1 MKRLLLFVLIIM
13 GFCGR
18 FASDA
23 KRCPVAQ
30 VVVEPVEPL
39 LVRPV
44 QDDMQ
49 CRLWVDSV
57 LDRLSLKE
65 RVGQLF
71 IYTIAPHQDKSNRE
85 LLRKVI
91 EDYKVGGLL
100 FSGGLM
106 QNQVVLTN
114 EAQRM
119 ADIPLLITFDGEWG
133 LSMRLRDT
141 PAFPKNMVLGC
152 IQNDSLLYEYGCEM
166 ARQCKELGVQVNF
179 APVADVNIN
188 PKNPVINTRSFGE
201 DPVNVANKVIAYAR
215 GLEDGGVLSVAKHF
229 PGHGDTDVDSHKALP
244 VLTFT
249 RECVTQVLEEYPDL
263 TGFGLTLGEGMAGMT
278 PQEREAWM
286 TETIIE
292 GMRRANRPSKLVHRV
307 PFSSTTESLGNTS
320 VETERITRASIERE
334 ADMGF
339 TEGPIFADFKF
350 NWSHSLSTPKLIK
363 VHGGP
368 LYDTYFNPV
377 SDKYKVTWTARN
389 EDIFCLRWGVP
400 EFVRA
405 HVKLNSPAY
414 VGGYFIG
421 SETYIPAKDYFTTD
435 MSKANWKWAFER
447 QWLYYKIW
455 GRLLYDSDTPDEVF
469 HAEFIRRYGKDG
481 ENLLKASS
489 LAGITPLVFASNTDC
504 GWDFTLYS
512 EGLMALVPKDRNRPG
527 TPLEE
532 YVSID
537 RLIHQN
543 PLDTSFVKV
552 ADYVERILAGG
563 SFTKERVTP
572 PQIADSLERNA
583 KQALKLVENINPAK
597 NQNAALIYEVA
608 DIKTWANLG
617 LHYAE
622 KIRGAIA
629 LQTYRVNGNKT
640 YQQQAIRHLSKG
652 LEYWDKV
659 IEITRPLYNDMPL
672 VHYSEQGGKHWK
684 ENDHLRFHWALIRP
698 DVAKDLEIAKR

>member
-249 RECVTQVLEEYPDL
+249 RERLD
-263 TGFGLTLGEGMAGMT
+263 
-278 PQEREAWM
+278 
-286 TETIIE
+286 
-292 GMRRANRPSKLVHRV
+292 
-307 PFSSTTESLGNTS
+307 S
-320 VETERITRASIERE
+320 VELY
-334 ADMGF
+334 
-339 TEGPIFADFKF
+339 PFK
-350 NWSHSLSTPKLIK
+350 
-363 VHGGP
+363 
-368 LYDTYFNPV
+368 
-377 SDKYKVTWTARN
+377 
-389 EDIFCLRWGVP
+389 
-400 EFVRA
+400 
-405 HVKLNSPAY
+405 
-414 VGGYFIG
+414 
-421 SETYIPAKDYFTTD
+421 
-435 MSKANWKWAFER
+435 
-447 QWLYYKIW
+447 
-455 GRLLYDSDTPDEVF
+455 
-469 HAEFIRRYGKDG
+469 
-481 ENLLKASS
+481 
-489 LAGITPLVFASNTDC
+489 
-504 GWDFTLYS
+504 
-512 EGLMALVPKDRNRPG
+512 
-527 TPLEE
+527 
-532 YVSID
+532 
-537 RLIHQN
+537 
-543 PLDTSFVKV
+543 
-552 ADYVERILAGG
+552 
-563 SFTKERVTP
+563 
-572 PQIADSLERNA
+572 
-583 KQALKLVENINPAK
+583 
-597 NQNAALIYEVA
+597 
-608 DIKTWANLG
+608 
-617 LHYAE
+617 
-622 KIRGAIA
+622 
-629 LQTYRVNGNKT
+629 
-640 YQQQAIRHLSKG
+640 
-652 LEYWDKV
+652 KV
-659 IEITRPLYNDMPL
+659 IEEGLGGIMVGHLELFFDDDWVSKYRIISYGHDIEASWLIHEAALVLGDKALLEKVEPL
-672 VHYSEQGGKHWK
+672 VEYIAAAADEGLTSEGGMIYETFPDKGTTDRDCHWWVQAENVVGHINLYQHFDDEVALQKASRCWEYIKKHLIDYKNGEWYWSVRADGTVNTADDKAGFWK
-684 ENDHLRFHWALIRP
+684 CPYHNGRMCMEMIERFS
-698 DVAKDLEIAKR
+698 